1 MNMNEGLARA
11 VNEQNEETNMDAS
24 CTANTFRIA
33 WNNACLQT
41 DIPAI
46 SLDTS
51 ARIMAVL
58 HVESGCTTAV
68 THSPKLRADLK
79 YIQQRFGLFGGA
91 TPDAAFAQTFR
102 RYVRE
107 IEAHQKLN
115 RGNTSLSKEE
125 QAWPAWARRLYRD
138 SYNVN
143 LTPVFV

>member
-1 MNMNEGLARA
+1 M
-11 VNEQNEETNMDAS
+11 MDS
-24 CTANTFRIA
+24 HSFRSA
-33 WNNACLQT
+33 WNEACLQAGL
-41 DIPAI
+41 PSI
-46 SLDTS
+46 SLETS

-91 TPDAAFAQTFR
+91 TPDAVFVQTFR

-107 IEAHQKLN
+107 IEAHQKRS
-115 RGNTSLSKEE
+115 RGNAALSTEE
-125 QAWPAWARRLYRD
+125 RAWPEWARSLYMD
-138 SYNVN
+138 AYNVK

>member
-1 MNMNEGLARA
+1 MNEGLARA

>member
-1 MNMNEGLARA
+1 MEGNSFRTVWNE
-11 VNEQNEETNMDAS
+11 
-24 CTANTFRIA
+24 
-33 WNNACLQT
+33 ACLQT
-41 DIPAI
+41 GLPSI

-79 YIQQRFGLFGGA
+79 YIQRRFGFEGGA
-91 TPDAAFAQTFR
+91 TPDAAFVQTFR

-125 QAWPAWARRLYRD
+125 QAWPTWARRLYRD

>member
-1 MNMNEGLARA
+1 MNEGLARA
-11 VNEQNEETNMDAS
+11 VNEQNEETSMDTS

-46 SLDTS
+46 SRDTS

-79 YIQQRFGLFGGA
+79 YIQRRFGLFGGA

-115 RGNTSLSKEE
+115 RDNTSLSKEE

>member
-1 MNMNEGLARA
+1 M
-11 VNEQNEETNMDAS
+11 ETNDTLRA
-24 CTANTFRIA
+24 A
-33 WNNACLQT
+33 WNETCLRAGLPSISR
-41 DIPAI
+41 DI
-46 SLDTS
+46 S

-58 HVESGCTTAV
+58 HVESACTTAV

-79 YIQQRFGLFGGA
+79 YIQRRFGFEGGA
-91 TPDAAFAQTFR
+91 TPDAAFVQTFR

-125 QAWPAWARRLYRD
+125 QAWPTWARHLYRD

>member
-1 MNMNEGLARA
+1 
-11 VNEQNEETNMDAS
+11 
-24 CTANTFRIA
+24 
-33 WNNACLQT
+33 
-41 DIPAI
+41 
-46 SLDTS
+46 
-51 ARIMAVL
+51 MAVL

-79 YIQQRFGLFGGA
+79 YIQRRFGFEGGA
-91 TPDAAFAQTFR
+91 TPDAAFVQTFR
-102 RYVRE
+102 HYVRE

>member
-11 VNEQNEETNMDAS
+11 VNEQNNHFELTGD
-24 CTANTFRIA
+24 TFRTD
-33 WNNACLQT
+33 WNETCLRAGL
-41 DIPAI
+41 PSI
-46 SLDTS
+46 SRDTS

-79 YIQQRFGLFGGA
+79 YIQRRFGLFGGA

-107 IEAHQKLN
+107 IEMHQRLSAG
-115 RGNTSLSKEE
+115 RTDLTSAER
-125 QAWPAWARRLYRD
+125 AWPAWARSLYRD

-143 LTPVFV
+143 LTPVFI